1 MGNRIFGDDIIA
13 KRRETSRS
21 RLIQIFVYKIDFV
34 CYDYRVF
41 GMELREIRENVCGS
55 FTKCMMELKNY
66 ITVIITG
73 ITQVL
78 CALVYFQLHF
88 LTFDS
93 SISSLHISPYCPLH
107 PIITSF
113 SLCQIQNLFANL
125 SISSR

>member
-41 GMELREIRENVCGS
+41 GMELREIRENGCGS

-66 ITVIITG
+66 ITE
-73 ITQVL
+73 Q
-78 CALVYFQLHF
+78 
-88 LTFDS
+88 
-93 SISSLHISPYCPLH
+93 
-107 PIITSF
+107 
-113 SLCQIQNLFANL
+113 
-125 SISSR
+125 